1 MSRGRAWASAL
12 SLAVVVA
19 VADQLSKSAIESRL
33 VIGERVD
40 VLGPLQLTNVGNTG
54 IAFGLA
60 GGGGKAIIFLTL
72 IALALILVLFG
83 RDPQRRGGWLA
94 VGLLLGGAAG
104 NLIDRIAHEAVTD
117 FIKLPMW
124 PSFNLADIAITLG
137 VILLAWSFL
146 RDPQGDDRQDEEASE
161 KADAPVQ
168 GSMSDH
174 G

>member
-12 SLAVVVA
+12 SLAAVVA
-19 VADQLSKSAIESRL
+19 VVDQLSKTAIENNL

-72 IALALILVLFG
+72 IALALITILFA
-83 RDPQRRGGWLA
+83 RDPQRRGGWIA

-124 PSFNLADIAITLG
+124 PSFNLADIAITCG

-146 RDPQGDDRQDEEASE
+146 RDPKEGDHQESTAPKETDVPASQS
-161 KADAPVQ
+161 PSNR
-168 GSMSDH
+168 G
-174 G
+174 